1 MLKSSFGFT
10 MMIIAATASYSA
22 VAGPSDSLVEG
33 YLSDLEK
40 LQDAIIE
47 QDDLLTLITAS
58 NTGNDDLD
66 EDTIL
71 ALDRR
76 WIDGDEDFRD
86 TVMSNAL
93 TLYLKERVDESG
105 GRIGE
110 IIIMDDKGLTVA
122 AWPATSDYLQGDEDK
137 YLETYSRGSDEIH
150 IARVDF
156 DESTG
161 LFQQQI
167 SETLRLRGRRI
178 GAITVGLNIA
188 YSPPR

>member
-1 MLKSSFGFT
+1 MLRPLFGFT
-10 MMIIAATASYSA
+10 LSIAATAPLSA
-22 VAGPSDSLVEG
+22 IAGPSDSLVEG
-33 YLSDLEK
+33 YLADLRE
-40 LQDAIIE
+40 LQGTIIE
-47 QDDLLTLITAS
+47 QEDLLDLIVAA

-66 EDTIL
+66 DDAIL
-71 ALDRR
+71 DLDRR
-76 WIDGDEDFRD
+76 WIDGDEAFRD

-93 TLYLKERVDESG
+93 TLYLKDRVNETG

-167 SETLRLRGRRI
+167 SETLKLRGRRI